1 MMIINNAF
9 ENTVKQKNDVVFFLK
24 YLSKLIDGILVSEQ
38 IKQTIKKEVS
48 ILMNKG
54 VLPCLATILIGDDQ
68 ASATYVKNKQ
78 TAASKVGILTRDI
91 KLPENID
98 QEKLVSTINELNK
111 DNSVHGILVQLPLP
125 HHIES
130 SSITNVVNYE
140 KDVDGLTSYNLGL
153 LFEGTPKLI
162 PCTPLGILQ
171 LIDFYN
177 IDVNGM
183 DVAIINRSNLVG
195 KPLGILLM
203 NRDATV
209 TFFHSKSRNLEDKLR
224 NFDCI
229 ITAVGDRK
237 KFTLKNN
244 MVKDGVII
252 FDVGI
257 SRTNGKIQ
265 GDVDFKCIS
274 EKASYITPVPGGV
287 GPMTVTMLLKNTVL
301 AATNFY
307 GKYNN

>member
-1 MMIINNAF
+1 M
-9 ENTVKQKNDVVFFLK
+9 
-24 YLSKLIDGILVSEQ
+24 SKLIDGILVSQQ
-38 IKQTIKKEVS
+38 IKQTIRNEVS
-48 ILMNKG
+48 GLINKG
-54 VLPCLATILIGDDQ
+54 IRPCLATILVGDNQ

-78 TAASKVGILTRDI
+78 TAASKVGILTRDF
-91 KLPENID
+91 KLPENIE

-111 DNSVHGILVQLPLP
+111 DRSVHGILVQLPLP
-125 HHIES
+125 HHIET
-130 SSITNVVNYE
+130 SITNLVNYE

-162 PCTPLGILQ
+162 PCTPLGILE

-177 IDVNGM
+177 IEVNGM

-244 MVKDGVII
+244 MVKDGAII

-265 GDVDFKCIS
+265 GDVDFQSVS

-301 AATNFY
+301 AATIVNK
-307 GKYNN
+307 KYNN

>member
-1 MMIINNAF
+1 
-9 ENTVKQKNDVVFFLK
+9 
-24 YLSKLIDGILVSEQ
+24 LSKLIDGILVSEQ

-54 VLPCLATILIGDDQ
+54 VLPCLATILVGDDQ

-125 HHIES
+125 NHIG

-153 LFEGTPKLI
+153 LFEGAPKLI

-265 GDVDFKCIS
+265 GDVDFKSIS

-301 AATNFY
+301 AATNIN

>member
-1 MMIINNAF
+1 M
-9 ENTVKQKNDVVFFLK
+9 
-24 YLSKLIDGILVSEQ
+24 SKLIDGILVSEQ

-48 ILMNKG
+48 ILINKG
-54 VLPCLATILIGDDQ
+54 ILPCLATILVGDDQ

-91 KLPENID
+91 KLPDNTD

-125 HHIES
+125 HHIE

-177 IDVNGM
+177 IDVHGM

-265 GDVDFKCIS
+265 GDVDFKSIS

-301 AATNFY
+301 AATNFN

>member
-1 MMIINNAF
+1 
-9 ENTVKQKNDVVFFLK
+9 
-24 YLSKLIDGILVSEQ
+24 LSKLIDGILVSEQ

-54 VLPCLATILIGDDQ
+54 ILPCLATILVGDDQ

-111 DNSVHGILVQLPLP
+111 DNRVHGILVQLPLP
-125 HHIES
+125 HHIE

-265 GDVDFKCIS
+265 GDVDFKSIS

-301 AATNFY
+301 AATNFN